1 MLCDFSTTLP
11 QLHESVFDV
20 EVEILAVI
28 AFNLVRLF
36 ISRKRLTHPLVV
48 DCVVAVLGTSSM
60 ACV

>member
-28 AFNLVRLF
+28 AFNLVRPLQNC
-36 ISRKRLTHPLVV
+36 LTRSLWLTVWWLCCLNSV
-48 DCVVAVLGTSSM
+48 S
-60 ACV
+60 